1 MGAQLLG
8 ALFFLIYVYCIYI
21 GHTCIMYTYMMYVLD
36 KQSSRLDVD
45 QRVCTTVRGP
55 LVGTQIL
62 YIYMIYMYYINTH
75 RYAPSWSAPACVH
88 NRLGPSCWNTD
99 ILYVYDIYIL
109 YEYTSSRPLLSVYQC
124 GCTTLLTYT
133 YILHIYDIYIYY
145 MNLHRHAP
153 SGFAPAWVPTTVRG
167 PLVGTQI

>member
-1 MGAQLLG
+1 
-8 ALFFLIYVYCIYI
+8 
-21 GHTCIMYTYMMYVLD
+21 MMYVLD

-109 YEYTSSRPLLSVYQC
+109 YEYTSSRPLLSVYQR
-124 GCTTLLTYT
+124 GC
-133 YILHIYDIYIYY
+133 
-145 MNLHRHAP
+145 
-153 SGFAPAWVPTTVRG
+153 TTVRG
-167 PLVGTQI
+167 PLVGTQICYVYMIHLYYLSTHRHAPFECVPPSGALCVPCRYTDIFYIYDVYI